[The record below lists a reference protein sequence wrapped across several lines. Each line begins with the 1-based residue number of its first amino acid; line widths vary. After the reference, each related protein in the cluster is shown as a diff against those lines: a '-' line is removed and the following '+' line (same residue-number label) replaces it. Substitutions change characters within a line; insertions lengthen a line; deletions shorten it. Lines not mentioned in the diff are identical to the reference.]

1 MLDPCALSE
10 ALIYK
15 FLRPLTIARHI
26 FSWRGGGMKKTMID
40 DDGEF
45 GALPRTIAVDFVS
58 HEHPPAQLAYAVE
71 QENSKLH
78 YCTIG

>member
-1 MLDPCALSE
+1 
-10 ALIYK
+10 
-15 FLRPLTIARHI
+15 
-26 FSWRGGGMKKTMID
+26 MKKMMID